1 MDGQEKDEDGMN
13 LEMNEIN
20 NKSDG
25 LSSSM
30 DISEDEKKSLKREL
44 NQMNSNSKTE
54 MNEIKDSFSFKVNKD
69 K

>member
-1 MDGQEKDEDGMN
+1 MN